1 LSAQLLFSS
10 SLSSHARKNARTQ
23 DRRTHER
30 RTHKRRTHKRTQQRR
45 PILSSDLKKN
55 QILDRT
61 QQFCDQT
68 GKKEI
73 VFVES

>member
-30 RTHKRRTHKRTQQRR
+30 RTHKCTQQRR